1 MSTHDR
7 YDRYR
12 DNRDP
17 LRAARD
23 DRPDSALKSPDP
35 VMQLKAQR
43 ADLRAR
49 LKDARRALREREH
62 EAQRSRETA
71 RRYANWSRVGWAALN
86 LGTLGVVAGVLV
98 VFLDALTPLPLGGGP
113 IVACFVTG
121 GVLTL
126 AAVIYLCSLH
136 TADHAYTTLN
146 GSNGR
151 ERHVTRQE
159 FADWRQHRAEE
170 QLELVTELY
179 TELQEVETDLAA
191 ARTEEVR

>member
-12 DNRDP
+12 ENRDP
-17 LRAARD
+17 LRD
-23 DRPDSALKSPDP
+23 DRSDSTLKPPDP
-35 VMQLKAQR
+35 VTQLRTQR

-49 LKDARRALREREH
+49 LKDARHALREREH

-71 RRYANWSRVGWAALN
+71 RRYANWSRIGWAALN
-86 LGTLGVVAGVLV
+86 LGALGVVAGVVV

-179 TELQEVETDLAA
+179 TELQDVETDLAA
-191 ARTEEVR
+191 AQTEEVR

>member
-12 DNRDP
+12 ENRDP
-17 LRAARD
+17 LRD
-23 DRPDSALKSPDP
+23 DRSDSTLKPPDP
-35 VMQLKAQR
+35 VTQLKEQR

-49 LKDARRALREREH
+49 LKDARSALREREH

-71 RRYANWSRVGWAALN
+71 RRYANWSRIGWAALN
-86 LGTLGVVAGVLV
+86 LGALGVVAGVVV

-179 TELQEVETDLAA
+179 TELQDVETDLAA
-191 ARTEEVR
+191 AQTEEVR